1 MRGIHLTPSPYPLP
15 QGEKGKGDHLDLNK
29 IYEPVQP
36 DLVKVEEKIKEVS
49 QGNLDWL
56 KPDLASG
63 LHEASRIQEL
73 LTHILASSGKRTRP
87 ALVLLASKFYDGD
100 VGPAITMATAIELFH
115 IATLV
120 HDDAIDN
127 SALRRGRPTINSLW
141 GDNAAILLGDYLF
154 AKSGE
159 MAVSTGNRTVTK
171 RLHQTLMTIT
181 SGELAQAFNAFKLE
195 ESRKYYLHR
204 ITSKTASLISLS
216 TECGAVLSH
225 APQKAVTALKEYGF
239 NIGIAFQVVDDIL
252 DYIGTTEEMGKPVGS
267 DLREGTITL
276 PVLFLMERYPN
287 EQSVYEVVKNRNRK
301 QNTERVKDL
310 IRNSPEIIQDCYQMA
325 NDYSNKAIKNL
336 DALPDKPVKESLT
349 ELAYFLVERRR

>member
-1 MRGIHLTPSPYPLP
+1 M
-15 QGEKGKGDHLDLNK
+15 DLNK
-29 IYEPVQP
+29 IYEPIQN
-36 DLVKVEEKIKEVS
+36 DLNKVEDKIKEVS
-49 QGNLDWL
+49 QGNLSWL
-56 KPDLASG
+56 PSDLADG
-63 LHEASRIQEL
+63 LHEASRVQEL

-87 ALVLLASKFYDGD
+87 ALTLLASRFYKREPEN
-100 VGPAITMATAIELFH
+100 VIAMATAIELFH

-141 GDNAAILLGDYLF
+141 GDNGAILLGDYLF

-159 MAVSTGNRTVTK
+159 LAISTNNRTVAK
-171 RLHQTLMTIT
+171 RMHQILMTIT

-204 ITSKTASLISLS
+204 ISSKTASLLS
-216 TECGAVLSH
+216 VSAECGAILSH
-225 APQKAVTALKEYGF
+225 APQKAITALRDYGF

-276 PVLFLMERYPN
+276 PVLFLLERYPK
-287 EQSVYEVVKNRNRK
+287 EQSIYEVVKNRNRK
-301 QNTERVKDL
+301 QNTERVKEL
-310 IRNSPEIIQDCYQMA
+310 IRNSPEIIRDCYQMA
-325 NDYSNKAIKNL
+325 TDYSNKAIERL
-336 DALPDKPVKESLT
+336 EVLPDKTEKESLT

>member
-1 MRGIHLTPSPYPLP
+1 
-15 QGEKGKGDHLDLNK
+15 LDLNK
-29 IYEPVQP
+29 IYEPIQG
-36 DLVKVEEKIKEVS
+36 DLNKVEEKIKEVS
-49 QGNLDWL
+49 QGKLDWL
-56 KPDLASG
+56 ALDFANG

-87 ALVLLASKFYDGD
+87 ALVLLASKFYDYDPGCSI
-100 VGPAITMATAIELFH
+100 AMAAAIELFH

-154 AKSGE
+154 AKSAE
-159 MAVSTGNRTVTK
+159 MAVSTGNRTVAR
-171 RLHQTLMTIT
+171 RLHRTLMTIT
-181 SGELAQAFNAFKLE
+181 PGELAQAFNAFKLE
-195 ESRKYYLHR
+195 ESRKYYLNR
-204 ITSKTASLISLS
+204 ISSKTASLLSLS
-216 TECGAVLSH
+216 TECGAILSH
-225 APQKAVTALKEYGF
+225 APKKAVTALKDYGF
-239 NIGIAFQVVDDIL
+239 NIGIAFQIVDDIL

-276 PVLFLMERYPN
+276 PVLFLIDRYPN
-287 EQSVYEVVKNRNRK
+287 EKSIYEVVKNRNRRE
-301 QNTERVKDL
+301 NTERVKEL

-325 NDYSNKAIKNL
+325 NEYSNKAIAKL
-336 DALPDKPVKESLT
+336 DVLPDKPEKESLT

>member
-1 MRGIHLTPSPYPLP
+1 M
-15 QGEKGKGDHLDLNK
+15 DLNK
-29 IYEPVQP
+29 IYEPVQG
-36 DLVKVEEKIKEVS
+36 DLNKVEDKIKEVS
-49 QGNLDWL
+49 RGELDWL
-56 KPDLASG
+56 SSDFASG

-73 LTHILASSGKRTRP
+73 LTHILASAGKRTRP
-87 ALVLLASKFYDGD
+87 ALVLLASKFYDYDPGCSI
-100 VGPAITMATAIELFH
+100 AMAAAIELFH

-154 AKSGE
+154 AKSAE
-159 MAVSTGNRTVTK
+159 MAVSTGNRTVAK

-181 SGELAQAFNAFKLE
+181 PGELAQAFNAFKLE
-195 ESRKYYLHR
+195 ESRKYYLNR
-204 ITSKTASLISLS
+204 ISSKTASLLSLS
-216 TECGAVLSH
+216 TECGAILSH
-225 APQKAVTALKEYGF
+225 APKKAVTALKDYGF
-239 NIGIAFQVVDDIL
+239 NIGIAFQIVDDIL

-276 PVLFLMERYPN
+276 PVLFLLDRYPN
-287 EQSVYEVVKNRNRK
+287 ENSIYEVVKNRNRRE
-301 QNTERVKDL
+301 NTERVKEL

-325 NDYSNKAIKNL
+325 NEYSNKAITKL
-336 DALPDKPVKESLT
+336 DALPDKPEKESLT

>member
-1 MRGIHLTPSPYPLP
+1 M
-15 QGEKGKGDHLDLNK
+15 DLNK
-29 IYEPVQP
+29 IYEPIKG
-36 DLVKVEEKIKEVS
+36 DLNKVEEKIKEVS
-49 QGNLDWL
+49 RGELDWL
-56 KPDLASG
+56 SPDLAGG

-73 LTHILASSGKRTRP
+73 LTHILASTGKRARP
-87 ALVLLASKFYDGD
+87 ALALLASRFYDTNAES
-100 VGPAITMATAIELFH
+100 VVTMATAIELFH

-120 HDDAIDN
+120 HDDSIDN

-159 MAVSTGNRTVTK
+159 MAISTGNRTVAK

-181 SGELAQAFNAFKLE
+181 SGELAQSFNAFKLE

-204 ITSKTASLISLS
+204 ISSKTASLLSLS
-216 TECGAVLSH
+216 SECGAILSH
-225 APQKAVTALKEYGF
+225 APQKSVTALKGYGF
-239 NIGIAFQVVDDIL
+239 DIGIAFQVVDDIL
-252 DYIGTTEEMGKPVGS
+252 DYTGTTEEMGKPVGS

-287 EQSVYEVVKNRNRK
+287 EQAIYEVVKNRNRK

-310 IRNSPEIIQDCYQMA
+310 IKNSPEIIQDCYDMA
-325 NDYSNKAIKNL
+325 NEYVKKAIDRL
-336 DALPDKPVKESLT
+336 SVLPDRPEKDSLT
-349 ELAYFLVERRR
+349 ELAYFIVERRR